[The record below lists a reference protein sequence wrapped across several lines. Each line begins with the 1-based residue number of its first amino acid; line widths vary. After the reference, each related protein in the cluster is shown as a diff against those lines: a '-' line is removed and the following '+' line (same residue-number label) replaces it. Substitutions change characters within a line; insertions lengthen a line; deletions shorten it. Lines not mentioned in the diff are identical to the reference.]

1 MSQKWFW
8 NLRGQIQ
15 YYDLYYVYREND
27 KVIAINNIQPRTVEE
42 AVGTIK
48 DAGKYIMIEVFR
60 ETEQQTQPFH
70 SVQYKV
76 ELLYIMTLNI

>member
-60 ETEQQTQPFH
+60 EPEQQTQPFH

-76 ELLYIMTLNI
+76 ELLYILTLNI